1 MPKTEVKS
9 HSEMH
14 IVGLGYHGKNQAGEI
29 PQLWGQL
36 MTRADE
42 IKNRDFSVRAA
53 YGISI
58 MTPEYEETKI
68 FDYIAGFPVESAAD
82 DLPERLAQ
90 FTIPEGH
97 YAVVTCPN
105 LKSIGLGY
113 DAVYRWV
120 DKSPDY
126 EIDLSRGNFNFE
138 LYGEEFDA
146 AEGKELFYIY
156 IPIKEK

>member
-1 MPKTEVKS
+1 MPKIEVKS

-14 IVGLGYHGKNQAGEI
+14 IVGLGYRGKNLAGEI

-42 IKNRDFSVRAA
+42 IKTRDFAVPAA

-58 MTPEYEETKI
+58 MDSEYEKTMI
-68 FDYIAGFPVESAAD
+68 FDYIAGFPVEGAAD
-82 DLPERLAQ
+82 DLPEGLAQ
-90 FTIPEGH
+90 FIIPEAH

-105 LKSIGLGY
+105 LKSIGKAY

-120 DKSPDY
+120 GESPDY
-126 EIDLSRGNFNFE
+126 EIDLSGGNFNFE